1 MAAHCSSPPPSS
13 KCSAVNIY
21 QQSTPPF
28 LLCLVFYNYT
38 CKHYILHRLYKFT
51 CGYATCTP
59 SAERLEARSWE
70 PRYSCTSRTLQ
81 PISGANEDPSSPFL
95 RQPWLLSPQLLL
107 RSLFS
112 GASNSETL
120 AGLHET
126 GLGLRDT
133 ALPGVCH
140 KTTKP
145 AKFGRFP

>member
-13 KCSAVNIY
+13 KCSAVHIY
-21 QQSTPPF
+21 QQSTLNTPLP
-28 LLCLVFYNYT
+28 LLTSDIQLYMQT
-38 CKHYILHRLYKFT
+38 LHSLYKFT

>member
-1 MAAHCSSPPPSS
+1 M
-13 KCSAVNIY
+13 
-21 QQSTPPF
+21 TPP
-28 LLCLVFYNYT
+28 LTCSVQLYNCT
-38 CKHYILHRLYKFT
+38 CTNTTSLKFT

-70 PRYSCTSRTLQ
+70 PRYSCTSRTWQ

-120 AGLHET
+120 ATRTARDRTRSAGHGLARC
-126 GLGLRDT
+126 LSQN
-133 ALPGVCH
+133 H
-140 KTTKP
+140 KTGQIRTIPLRGVWPTAQVLPRPLKS
-145 AKFGRFP
+145 RR